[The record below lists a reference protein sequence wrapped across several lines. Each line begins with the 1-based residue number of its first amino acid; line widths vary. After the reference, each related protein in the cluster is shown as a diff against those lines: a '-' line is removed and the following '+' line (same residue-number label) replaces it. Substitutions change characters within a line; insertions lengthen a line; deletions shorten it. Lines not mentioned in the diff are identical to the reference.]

1 MGAWFALVRTY
12 EYEPR
17 ALAASRMI
25 VSVVNL
31 TRSALVTAQPDL
43 RRSLLVDL
51 AEREGIR
58 VYPAELE
65 DRIDPLSAGGFLGR
79 VETLT
84 REALGRDTRF
94 GVARDSTAALW
105 VSFRIDEDDYWVT
118 MDPDRLNPPL
128 TRQLAGWGLLALAL
142 ALAGAFLIV
151 YRLRRPLSALA
162 GAAREIGRGK
172 HPAPLPETG
181 PDELRTLAR
190 AFNQM
195 SSDLAR
201 LDQDRALILAGV
213 SHDLRTPL
221 ARLRLGIEL
230 SQADEQTKYDMAL
243 DIDEMDKIIGQ
254 FLDFARTETSEST
267 AEVDLAALA
276 TEIAGQYRARGREID
291 THTESV
297 PTLRVRPLA
306 LRRLITNLIDNAYRY
321 AGVGIELSTH
331 SDAEGIY
338 VEVRD
343 CGPGIPPEEMERL
356 KQPFQRLE
364 SARTNAGGSGLG
376 LAIVDRIARMHGGRF
391 DLLPREGGGLIA
403 RVSLPHSAAA
413 AVS

>member
-1 MGAWFALVRTY
+1 MARLPNAWSLASDEGPPAPESDHAEHFFSVSLVNLVPRSLLARTFLSIALVLVLAMGAWFALVRTY

-65 DRIDPLSAGGFLGR
+65 DRIDPLPAGGFLGR

-151 YRLRRPLSALA
+151 
-162 GAAREIGRGK
+162 
-172 HPAPLPETG
+172 
-181 PDELRTLAR
+181 
-190 AFNQM
+190 
-195 SSDLAR
+195 
-201 LDQDRALILAGV
+201 
-213 SHDLRTPL
+213 
-221 ARLRLGIEL
+221 
-230 SQADEQTKYDMAL
+230 
-243 DIDEMDKIIGQ
+243 
-254 FLDFARTETSEST
+254 
-267 AEVDLAALA
+267 
-276 TEIAGQYRARGREID
+276 
-291 THTESV
+291 
-297 PTLRVRPLA
+297 
-306 LRRLITNLIDNAYRY
+306 
-321 AGVGIELSTH
+321 
-331 SDAEGIY
+331 
-338 VEVRD
+338 
-343 CGPGIPPEEMERL
+343 
-356 KQPFQRLE
+356 
-364 SARTNAGGSGLG
+364 
-376 LAIVDRIARMHGGRF
+376 
-391 DLLPREGGGLIA
+391 
-403 RVSLPHSAAA
+403 
-413 AVS
+413 